1 MAKSPTEGGKKRTR
15 SAKAKR
21 LYLLSEVE
29 IQGEPTFARNGDDA
43 MDAVDNAAKNG
54 VKLFFKRVMLPA
66 PVGKKSDTPT
76 A

>member
-1 MAKSPTEGGKKRTR
+1 MAKIPGTGAKRTR

-21 LYLLSEVE
+21 LYLLSGVE

-66 PVGKKSDTPT
+66 PAGKKSDVP
-76 A
+76 AA